1 MAITPPTD
9 EELNTYIR
17 ARLNLLQID
26 ITVLPEATQTSLL
39 SGVRGILR
47 NTVPPISQYVADVQ
61 ENPPTLYPA
70 PFTYWT
76 TEEPDRKSLRER
88 RKQVGFG

>member
-26 ITVLPEATQTSLL
+26 ITVLPDATQTSLL
-39 SGVRGILR
+39 SSCRTILR
-47 NTVPPISQYVADVQ
+47 STVPTISTYVADVQ
-61 ENPPTLYPA
+61 ENPPALYPA

-76 TEEPDRKSLRER
+76 LEETDRKSLRER
-88 RKQVGFG
+88 RKALGFA